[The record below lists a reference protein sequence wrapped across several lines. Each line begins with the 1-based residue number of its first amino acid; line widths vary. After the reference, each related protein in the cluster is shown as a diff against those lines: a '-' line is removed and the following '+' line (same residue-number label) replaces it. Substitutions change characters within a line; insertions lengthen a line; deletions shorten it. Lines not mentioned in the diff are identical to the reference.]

1 MARRGPGE
9 IDKHVGARVRE
20 RRNQVGMSQT
30 DLADALGVTF
40 QQVQKYEKGVNRVG
54 AGRLAEIAQVLGC
67 DLTSFYDGAP
77 RVRAAG
83 PGSERMALA
92 RRRSE
97 VAQSPE
103 GTMVIEAMAN
113 MRPNMRSAM
122 VKIARALVSSAS

>member
-1 MARRGPGE
+1 
-9 IDKHVGARVRE
+9 
-20 RRNQVGMSQT
+20 MSQT

-40 QQVQKYEKGVNRVG
+40 QQVQKYEKGVNR
-54 AGRLAEIAQVLGC
+54 RLAEIAQVLGC